1 MQTSPFW
8 SPLLKRQVNRD
19 MLSFACCH
27 LHQFKA
33 QDSKFLFTSM
43 FASVIAPKY
52 FFLRC
57 VVSQRKYQT
66 HDMIIVESGSKI
78 VVLDC

>member
-1 MQTSPFW
+1 
-8 SPLLKRQVNRD
+8 
-19 MLSFACCH
+19 MLSFTCRH

-33 QDSKFLFTSM
+33 EDSKLEFASTSM
-43 FASVIAPKY
+43 FAPMIAKIV
-52 FFLRC
+52 LRC
-57 VVSQRKYQT
+57 AVSQRKYQT